1 MTHVSP
7 AAARRSVRLPRV
19 WWAGWCLV
27 LLAALPPRPA
37 AAQVFWED
45 DGPRVL
51 VLASYHHGN
60 PWTDSIVEEI
70 RQVFQ
75 AERPTAK
82 LHIEY
87 MDAMRNDP
95 REVFP
100 SIEALF
106 RSKYRGKR
114 PATIVTIGDE
124 ALNFLLARR
133 DRLFPMVPIVFSAV
147 SATRKLPIK
156 DPAGIVGVAETVD
169 IKRTIQIAL
178 ALHPRATRVVG
189 VSDLSS
195 VARYDFERF
204 WRTFPLFEDHV
215 RFDEFVGYS
224 ADELRAELARLP
236 PQTIVIDVA
245 FRRDRLGRVFSP
257 AEVVRL
263 LGDEGRFPVY
273 SLWDYSVGQGV
284 VGGYVSS
291 GKAQGEAA
299 ARLAFRVLDGAPI
312 DAEAATRDE
321 LTVPMFDYAQLQ
333 RFGIPMGLLPPGS
346 VVVNQPETLYWKYRY
361 YFWSVTLVIGT
372 LLTLV
377 MVLTSNVLQKR
388 RALRELQA
396 SRQRYRAI
404 VEDQTEFLVRFD
416 KLFRI
421 TYANSAVC
429 AFLRMSRE
437 KVLSMAVDQFVPAER
452 LAMLRPEV
460 AARTPD
466 EPLFAGEDRVR
477 SADGACRWIKW
488 TGRAIFGP
496 GGSVEEYQVV
506 ASDVTS
512 EKQIYQALEKS
523 HEAYRELAARGQKLL
538 ENERSRI
545 SMEIHDELG
554 QNLTA
559 LNIGLSMLGRNA
571 GGPDEGERIRE
582 MRDLTERTIGSVQRI
597 SHELRPPQLDEL
609 GLLAAMQYHARRF
622 LGTAGL
628 AYRFEQHGG
637 APDIRLDTD
646 RATALFRVFQE
657 ALTNVVRHAR
667 ATRVLIRVTA
677 EADAVGLEISDD
689 GIGIDDHAK
698 RSQNSLGIMGMRE
711 RIRAHSGRLTVSGR
725 AGQGTTVTVRLPV
738 PAEETET

>member
-1 MTHVSP
+1 MIQASP
-7 AAARRSVRLPRV
+7 AGARRGFRLPRA
-19 WWAGWCLV
+19 WRIGWCAL
-27 LLAALPPRPA
+27 LLAALAPRPA
-37 AAQVFWED
+37 TAQVFWET
-45 DGPRVL
+45 DGQRVL

-70 RQVFQ
+70 RRIFQ
-75 AERPTAK
+75 DERPNAK

-100 SIEALF
+100 STEALF

-114 PATIVTIGDE
+114 PATIITIGDE

-169 IKRTIQIAL
+169 IKRTLEIAL
-178 ALHPRATRVVG
+178 ALHPRTTRVVG

-224 ADELRAELARLP
+224 ADELKAELSRLP
-236 PQTIVIDVA
+236 TQTIVLDVA

-284 VGGYVSS
+284 VGGFVSS

-299 ARLAFRVLDGAPI
+299 VRLAFRVLDGVPV
-312 DAEAATRDE
+312 ETMATASDD
-321 LTVPMFDYAQLQ
+321 LTVPMFDYAQLL
-333 RFGIPMGLLPPGS
+333 RFGIPLRQLPPGS

-361 YFWSVTLVIGT
+361 YIWSVTLVIAT

-377 MVLTSNVLQKR
+377 MILLSNVLQKR
-388 RALRELQA
+388 RAVRELQA

-416 KLFRI
+416 KDFRI

-437 KVLSMAVDQFVPAER
+437 KVLSMAVGQFVPADR
-452 LAMLRPEV
+452 LAPLLPEV

-466 EPLFAGEDRVR
+466 EPLFTGEDRVR
-477 SADGACRWIKW
+477 AADGACRWIKW

-496 GGSVEEYQVV
+496 GGTVEEYQVV
-506 ASDVTS
+506 GSDVTS
-512 EKQIYQALEKS
+512 EKQVYQALEKS

-559 LNIGLSMLGRNA
+559 LNIGLAMLGRSA
-571 GGPDEGERIRE
+571 PAEAERVRE
-582 MRDLTERTIGSVQRI
+582 MRELTERTIGSVQRI

-622 LGTAGL
+622 LGTAGIV
-628 AYRFEQHGG
+628 YRFEQHGG
-637 APDIRLDTD
+637 SPDIRLGSE

-657 ALTNVVRHAR
+657 ALTNVLRHAR
-667 ATRVLIRVTA
+667 ASRVLIRVSA
-677 EADAVGLEISDD
+677 DDDAVGLEISDD
-689 GIGIDDHAK
+689 GIGIDEHAK

-711 RIRAHSGRLTVSGR
+711 RIRAHRGRLTVSGR
-725 AGQGTTVTVRLPV
+725 AGLGTTVTVRLPV
-738 PAEETET
+738 PAEEAKT